1 VGPLS
6 LFSNW
11 GVGALAPTF
20 HLPLCHPERS
30 CPTSVHG
37 TEYGVIAT
45 KRLRIRSTIS
55 AKMNALQTLLKTDP
69 VQVDGLSIEQVL
81 ALCGSGKLT
90 DNSQCSRDF
99 REYLQVAKSDRL
111 IKYSQTCLQERFDA
125 GPLVLQDV
133 VNEFGRRLDYAVENG
148 LYKGKVN
155 AIGFDGVWTD
165 VDGRSIVVEVK
176 TTDTYRINLDT
187 IDGYREALITAGK
200 VSKDSSVLIVVGR
213 QDTGDLEAQVR
224 GSKHAWTIRIIS
236 SDALATLVTLKEN
249 TEQADSVKRIHE
261 LLVPFEYTR
270 LDRIIEIAFAVT
282 EDAKTALEEEQAALP
297 ADLSSS
303 TSDGSTKQQHTSPE
317 IIAAVRAN
325 IIAALSARY
334 SPLVK
339 KSRALYWSADKSLRV
354 VVTVSKRYGES
365 GYWYAYHLPWDK
377 FLGEGQEGLY
387 VLGCVGRNEA
397 FAIPYQ
403 WIHARV
409 DSLNFTEREDG
420 KHWHILLYPADEGQ
434 LVLRLKNGKNESL
447 DGFKFVL
454 SEQG

>member
-1 VGPLS
+1 
-6 LFSNW
+6 
-11 GVGALAPTF
+11 
-20 HLPLCHPERS
+20 
-30 CPTSVHG
+30 
-37 TEYGVIAT
+37 
-45 KRLRIRSTIS
+45 
-55 AKMNALQTLLKTDP
+55 MNALQTLLKTDP
-69 VQVDGLSIEQVL
+69 GQVDGLSIEQVL
-81 ALCGSGKLT
+81 ALCGTGKLT
-90 DNSQCSRDF
+90 DNSTCSKEF
-99 REYLQVAKSDRL
+99 CEYLQVAKTDSL
-111 IKYSQTCLQERFDA
+111 IKYLRTCLQEKFDA

-133 VNEFGRRLDYAVENG
+133 VNEFGRRLDYTVENG

-155 AIGFDGVWTD
+155 AIGFDGLWAD
-165 VDGRSIVVEVK
+165 VDGRSIIVEVK

-187 IDGYREALITAGK
+187 IAGYREALVTAGK

-236 SDALATLVTLKEN
+236 ADALATLVALKEN

-270 LDRIIEIAFAVT
+270 LDRIIEIAFTVT
-282 EDAKTALEEEQAALP
+282 EDAKAALEEEQATLP

-303 TSDGSTKQQHTSPE
+303 ANEGSTKQQHTSPE

-325 IIAALSARY
+325 IIAALSVKY

-339 KSRALYWSADKSLRV
+339 KSRALYWSADKSMRV

-365 GYWYAYHLPWDK
+365 GYWYAYHLPWDE
-377 FLGEGQEGLY
+377 FLSEGQAGLY

-397 FAIPYQ
+397 FAIPYE

-409 DSLNFTEREDG
+409 ESLNFTEREDG
-420 KHWHILLYPADEGQ
+420 KHWHILVYPTDDGR

-447 DGFKFVL
+447 DAFKLVL
-454 SEQG
+454 DEKG

>member
-1 VGPLS
+1 
-6 LFSNW
+6 
-11 GVGALAPTF
+11 
-20 HLPLCHPERS
+20 
-30 CPTSVHG
+30 
-37 TEYGVIAT
+37 
-45 KRLRIRSTIS
+45 
-55 AKMNALQTLLKTDP
+55 MNALQTLLKTEP
-69 VQVDGLSIEQVL
+69 GQVDGLSVEQVL

-90 DNSQCSRDF
+90 DSSQCSTDF

-111 IKYSQTCLQERFDA
+111 IKYLQTCLQERFDA

-133 VNEFGRRLDYAVENG
+133 VNEFGRRLDYTVENG

-155 AIGFDGVWTD
+155 AIGFDGVWRD
-165 VDGRSIVVEVK
+165 IDRSSIIVEVK
-176 TTDTYRINLDT
+176 TTDAYRINLDT

-236 SDALATLVTLKEN
+236 VDALAKLVTLKEN
-249 TEQADSVKRIHE
+249 TEHADSVRRIHE

-282 EDAKTALEEEQAALP
+282 EDAKTALEEEQATLP
-297 ADLSSS
+297 ADLG
-303 TSDGSTKQQHTSPE
+303 TAANEGTTRQQHTSPE
-317 IIAAVRAN
+317 IIAAVRAK
-325 IIAALSARY
+325 IIAALSAKY

-365 GYWYAYHLPWDK
+365 GYWYAYHLPWDE
-377 FLGEGQEGLY
+377 FLSEGQPGLY
-387 VLGCVGRNEA
+387 VLGCVGLNEA
-397 FAIPYQ
+397 IAIPYE

-409 DSLNFTEREDG
+409 ESLNCTERADG
-420 KHWHILLYPADEGQ
+420 KHWHILVDPTENGQ
-434 LVLRLKNGKNESL
+434 MVLRLKNGKNESL
-447 DGFKFVL
+447 DGFRLVL
-454 SEQG
+454 SEKG